1 MTRENRNQVFDGQGN
16 LVFETVVVISDE
28 QIFREETPTRMA
40 QGYQTLRDWADD
52 AETTYTAWPTL
63 TAAQKD
69 ARNRE
74 VVRRLGV
81 LCDGLADFIMDRG
94 LV

>member
-1 MTRENRNQVFDGQGN
+1 MPERLIRTFDQTGALVSEDSFTVSDDQVFR
-16 LVFETVVVISDE
+16 E
-28 QIFREETPTRMA
+28 QTPTRLE

-52 AETTYTAWPTL
+52 AETTYAAWSTL